1 MRARTRSSLLLVVLC
16 VGGASLPTTQA
27 SADTFGPIA
36 LVSASGREQ
45 AGFAHDVAI
54 SGNGR
59 YVVFDGVFEGKHGVW
74 RRDLAT
80 SEVAEVAGNR
90 LAGES
95 DLGDAAL
102 PSISEN
108 GQYVSF
114 TTTAALTPKA
124 LSGKPTAANVF
135 VRNMDLPESAQAQ
148 PACEGEEAEE
158 AALAEYGQSCP
169 FTLVS
174 AVNGKSEGLTY
185 GGLEG
190 SIRYGAVASSRSA
203 ISADGRQV
211 AFVTTA
217 TSNLLDPASTSTPA
231 MQVVV
236 RDTATRTTQLVSVRD
251 EPASG
256 APAVDSETGGPEAV
270 EGGEGY
276 TGAAYSDAGSRP
288 PEFRGPEPYALTP
301 PLGASIS
308 ADGSTVAWLG
318 VNIAEQAKVLPGEAH
333 LAPPYTEPL
342 WRRVGDGPGAP
353 TRRITG
359 GSDPESPACQ
369 AAGEQVLPETSSN
382 PCQGPFYVGAG
393 TESNSGIW
401 KSGQL
406 EDFVPQ
412 LSADG
417 YKVAFLAQ
425 APTLTREEGFARG
438 LRDADLYVADMH
450 GGLTRTEALQPL
462 TQLASGDEADI
473 ATTGSIVDLGI
484 SPDGTQVAFSTQ
496 RTQFPL
502 GVPAYVS
509 TPMAEP
515 GMSEL
520 FDVDLSNSTLT
531 RVTQGFEGGP
541 SEHPH
546 QEVGSGTN
554 PYDLGDGALSPSFA
568 DGGNLLAFASTAAN
582 LVYGD
587 GNTPALVNGKL
598 EKTAFDGS
606 DAFVVGRIPFVP
618 TPTETYVSVP
628 PSVAGLTPS
637 WQLGVTA
644 ASLPNGDVRLYVT
657 VPGTGRLSAGAE
669 GVVKIAHEVRGRS
682 ARPARK
688 GRGAK
693 VLYTLATRRVA
704 SAAKTIG
711 TSVALVQLT
720 LAPASPYASLAHARG
735 GLPASVTV
743 SFAAAGHRTLTQTLT
758 VLFRRIP
765 VPAKR
770 HRRASKGTHR

>member
-1 MRARTRSSLLLVVLC
+1 MRAQIRWALLLVVLC
-16 VGGASLPTTQA
+16 VVGTSLPATLA

-59 YVVFDGVFEGKHGVW
+59 YVVFDGVFEGRHGVW

-80 SEVAEVAGNR
+80 SEVLEVAGNT

-95 DLGDAAL
+95 DLGEGDAGL

-114 TTTAALTPKA
+114 TTTAQLTPIA
-124 LSGKPTAANVF
+124 LEGKPTAANVF
-135 VRNMDLPESAQAQ
+135 VRDMNLPESNQS
-148 PACEGEEAEE
+148 EEACQQEE
-158 AALAEYGQSCP
+158 REATPAGSGQSCP
-169 FTLVS
+169 FTLIS
-174 AVNGKSEGLTY
+174 AVNGKTEGLTY
-185 GGLEG
+185 EGLEG
-190 SIRYGAVASSRSA
+190 SIRYGAVASARTA

-217 TSNLLDPASTSTPA
+217 ISNVLDPAKADTPA
-231 MQVVV
+231 MQVAV

-256 APAVDSETGGPEAV
+256 APAVDPETGDPEAV
-270 EGGEGY
+270 KGGEGY
-276 TGAAYSDAGSRP
+276 TGAAYSDAGGRP

-301 PLGASIS
+301 PLGASLS

-318 VNIAEQAKVLPGEAH
+318 VNIAEQAKVLPGEEH
-333 LAPPYTEPL
+333 LSPPYTEPL
-342 WRRVGDGPGAP
+342 WRRIGDGPSAP

-369 AAGEQVLPETSSN
+369 AAGEQVLPEASSN

-393 TESNSGIW
+393 TESNPGIW
-401 KSGQL
+401 KTGQL

-417 YKVAFLAQ
+417 NTVAFLAQ

-450 GGLTRTEALQPL
+450 GGLTRTQALQPL

-484 SPDGTQVAFSTQ
+484 SPDGKQVAFSTQ
-496 RTQFPL
+496 RTRFPL

-520 FDVDLSNSTLT
+520 FDVDLSDSTLT

-598 EKTAFDGS
+598 EKTEFDGS

-618 TPTETYVSVP
+618 TPTETYVSLP
-628 PSVAGLTPS
+628 PSVARLTPS

-644 ASLPNGDVRLYVT
+644 ASLSNGDVRLYVT
-657 VPGTGRLSAGAE
+657 VPGAGRLSAVAE
-669 GVVKIAHEVRGRS
+669 GVVRVTHKVRGRG
-682 ARPARK
+682 ARSPRR

-693 VLYTLATRRVA
+693 VLSTLSTRRVT
-704 SAAKTIG
+704 STAKTVAA
-711 TSVALVQLT
+711 SVALVPLT
-720 LAPASPYASLAHARG
+720 LVPASAYASLADARD

-743 SFAAAGHRTLTQTLT
+743 SFAAPGHRTLTQTVA
-758 VLFRRIP
+758 VLFKRKP
-765 VPAKR
+765 VGAKK
-770 HRRASKGTHR
+770 HRSKGRRR